1 MPPVVNQGDQ
11 LLIPLLDQ
19 ENKAVHIQWQQDLS
33 ARSADYFALTV
44 DNITTGQQQ
53 TLLSIFKTDASF
65 STGEQVPFF
74 IAAEFYKNS
83 TKANAKH
90 ISKVGT
96 EEPGVT
102 GMVTNAEGY
111 KITVD
116 SNLQYGQ
123 KNAAG
128 ELRFVVYH
136 DKARKPYQ
144 HRFIETAVG
153 SAGAGKAQEIAK
165 SFGFGAIGDS
175 AGNLAKSFVGDYLH
189 TF

>member
-1 MPPVVNQGDQ
+1 MAPVVNQGDQ

-53 TLLSIFKTDASF
+53 SLLSIFKTDASVF
-65 STGEQVPFF
+65 TGEQVPFF

-96 EEPGVT
+96 EEPG
-102 GMVTNAEGY
+102 EGY

-165 SFGFGAIGDS
+165 SFGFGGIGDT

>member
-1 MPPVVNQGDQ
+1 MAPVVNQGDQ

-44 DNITTGQQQ
+44 DNITTG
-53 TLLSIFKTDASF
+53 
-65 STGEQVPFF
+65 EQVPFF

-96 EEPGVT
+96 EEPGEEYLLT
-102 GMVTNAEGY
+102 GSIANAEGY

-136 DKARKPYQ
+136 DTSRKPYQ
-144 HRFIETAVG
+144 HRFIETAVA

-165 SFGFGAIGDS
+165 SFGFGAIGDT